1 MAITSKGHNSIEIK
15 CHKYSVSTACQHFCD
30 KVNVDIK
37 SKYISKRRK
46 NVSYQKHPNHQNNWF
61 YEYFH
66 SNYLG
71 VALRCNWSYKY
82 KIRGHNTLWLLI
94 LNNAWFCLEYITL
107 SHSIHAQW
115 PFTSPMSG
123 SGVTTWLFKG
133 RNPIYSLNLK

>member
-37 SKYISKRRK
+37 SKYISKKKK
-46 NVSYQKHPNHQNNWF
+46 NVSYQMHPYRQNDWF

-82 KIRGHNTLWLLI
+82 KINNIFNNPSYLNKRSELALRCRHRTKFLLI
-94 LNNAWFCLEYITL
+94 PPKEREEE
-107 SHSIHAQW
+107 
-115 PFTSPMSG
+115 
-123 SGVTTWLFKG
+123 V
-133 RNPIYSLNLK
+133 